1 MDKIRVLNLKIPGRH
16 GIYEFEKEKDYL
28 FEVDLEV
35 HKSLRQAGVTDKV
48 KNTIDYNDL
57 ILFTIDIF
65 RSKDCNLIETV
76 AESICEGIIKNFPVK
91 KVIVKIRKPHA
102 PIPAEFDTVE
112 VEIIRKV

>member
-1 MDKIRVLNLKIPGRH
+1 MDKIRVLNLKIPGKH

-28 FEVDLEV
+28 FEIDLEV
-35 HKSLRQAGVTDKV
+35 HKSLRQAGVKDKV

-76 AESICEGIIKNFPVK
+76 AESICAGIIKNFPVK

>member
-28 FEVDLEV
+28 FEIDLEV
-35 HKSLRQAGVTDKV
+35 HKSLRQAGVKDKV

-76 AESICEGIIKNFPVK
+76 AESICAGIIKNFPVK